1 MVETVDRYDYEALL
15 DYAQRLFMA
24 AGMEEDKARSVAW
37 VLVEADLIGHATH
50 GLALV
55 PIYLNALRQGTMS
68 PTGEPEVISDRG
80 PSMAWRGNMLPG
92 GWLVLKALDLCI
104 ARATNYGTA
113 TCVIDNSQ
121 HIGALAVYMKRV
133 TDLGMMAII
142 SSSTPSSK
150 GVAPYGGT
158 KALYTPNPLAAGIPT
173 SDVPIVLDISAS
185 ITTINY
191 AKQLAQRGQ
200 RFPKP
205 WALSA
210 DGVPSDDPEVLISQG
225 GSLLPVGGMDHGH
238 KGYSMALLVEAMT
251 QGLGGN
257 GRADAPTGTYTSVF
271 IQVLDPAAFG
281 GREGFVRQTDWLADA
296 CRNNPP
302 VPGGQPVRVPGDRAA
317 SNREYALEH
326 GVPLRKSIIESLQEA
341 SGQLGVELPPAIK
354 AN

>member
-1 MVETVDRYDYEALL
+1 MSESVGRYEYDALL
-15 DYAQRLFMA
+15 DYAQRLFRA

-55 PIYLNALRQGTMS
+55 PVYLDALRKGIMS
-68 PTGEPEVISDRG
+68 PSGEPEVISDRG
-80 PSMAWRGNMLPG
+80 ASMAWRGNMLPG
-92 GWLVLKALDLCI
+92 GWLVLKALDLCVS
-104 ARATNYGTA
+104 RAANYGTA

-142 SSSTPSSK
+142 SSSTSSSR

-158 KALYTPNPLAAGIPT
+158 KPLFTPNPLAAGIPT
-173 SDVPIVLDISAS
+173 SGDPIVLDISAS

-191 AKQLAQRGQ
+191 ARQLHKRGE
-200 RFPKP
+200 RFPQP

-210 DGVPSDDPEVLISQG
+210 GGEPSDDPDVLVNQG

-251 QGLGGN
+251 QGLGGR
-257 GRADAPTGTYTSVF
+257 GRADATTGTYTSVF

-281 GREGFVRQTDWLADA
+281 GREGYVRQMDWLADA
-296 CRNNPP
+296 CRSNPP
-302 VPGGQPVRVPGDRAA
+302 VPGGKPVRVPGDRAA
-317 SNREYALEH
+317 VNREEALRN
-326 GVPLRKSIIESLQEA
+326 GVPLRQSIVEPLLAA
-341 SGQLGVELPPAIK
+341 SQQLGVEMPAAI
-354 AN
+354 AAG

>member
-1 MVETVDRYDYEALL
+1 METPNRYKYEDLI
-15 DYAQRLFMA
+15 DYAERLFRA

-37 VLVEADLIGHATH
+37 VLVEADVIGHATH

-55 PIYLNALRQGTMS
+55 PTYLTALSKGTMAPS
-68 PTGEPEVISDRG
+68 GEPEVISDRG

-92 GWLVLKALDLCI
+92 GWLVLKALDQCVE
-104 ARATNYGTA
+104 RAAQYGTA

-142 SSSTPSSK
+142 SSSTSSAK

-158 KALYTPNPLAAGIPT
+158 KAVFTPNPLAAGMPT
-173 SDVPIVLDISAS
+173 SGDPIVLDISAS
-185 ITTINY
+185 ITTINH
-191 AKQLAQRGQ
+191 ARQLHKNGG
-200 RFPKP
+200 RFPQP
-205 WALSA
+205 WALTA
-210 DGVPSDDPEVLISQG
+210 DGTPSDDPDVLVNQG

-251 QGLGGN
+251 QGLGGV
-257 GRADAPTGTYTSVF
+257 GRADGTTGTHTSVF

-281 GREGFVRQTDWLADA
+281 GREGYVKQTDWLADT

-317 SNREYALEH
+317 VHHCALH
-326 GVPLRKSIIESLQEA
+326 LRD
-341 SGQLGVELPPAIK
+341 
-354 AN
+354 